1 MMNIKDIIKEKI
13 RQHKI
18 IAIARGISDEHLIP
32 AAKAL
37 KEGGIRFIEVTFD
50 HTLEDPVSPTV
61 KKIKLLAEN
70 FGDELFIGAGTVLS
84 LNEVRAACEAGARF
98 IISPDLN
105 EEIIQATLE
114 LGIVSIP
121 GALTPTEIQKAHRV
135 GADFV
140 KVFPAGDLGS
150 GYLKS
155 VLSPLK
161 HIEMMAVGGIDCD
174 NLAEFISAG
183 AKCAGVGSNLVRKDL
198 IVQSR
203 FTELTE
209 LAKKYCCQIQR

>member
-1 MMNIKDIIKEKI
+1 MNIKDIIKEKI

-84 LNEVRAACEAGARF
+84 LNEVRAACEAGAGLL
-98 IISPDLN
+98 SPDLN
-105 EEIIQATLE
+105 EGIIQATLE

-121 GALTPTEIQKAHRV
+121 GADA
-135 GADFV
+135 
-140 KVFPAGDLGS
+140 
-150 GYLKS
+150 Y
-155 VLSPLK
+155 
-161 HIEMMAVGGIDCD
+161 
-174 NLAEFISAG
+174 
-183 AKCAGVGSNLVRKDL
+183 
-198 IVQSR
+198 
-203 FTELTE
+203 
-209 LAKKYCCQIQR
+209 